1 MKNWVVFLLYAP
13 WCNQFAVLLRN
24 IVVEFASS
32 DIGLALE
39 GFFTIPFF
47 LQISLYIFV
56 ASNLGSACGENL
68 FCTNR

>member
-39 GFFTIPFF
+39 GFFTI
-47 LQISLYIFV
+47 ISLYIFV
-56 ASNLGSACGENL
+56 ASNLGSTCGENL